1 MPVTSSS
8 LMSKQLKV
16 HIVGTHG
23 VPARYGGFET
33 LADFLCQHLAA
44 EFEIT
49 VYCTADKYPVK
60 TLTYHEA
67 NLRYVNIQAH
77 GFKGIF
83 YDLVTY
89 LMAIPKAD
97 VILYLSP
104 VGSGFMTPLKY
115 LAGRKIRVL
124 VNHGGLN
131 EWEREKLTWIQRKW
145 AKFNHRVAS
154 AFSDVNIVDNQLY
167 RASLQKN
174 FDADAVVIRYGGDHV
189 KRLSVGDK
197 SLVSKYP
204 FVLAPYAASVV
215 RAQMD
220 NNIHIMLQAFEKFDR
235 YKLVVVSNWD
245 VSAYGREL
253 KERYKAHRNL
263 ILLDAIYD
271 KDELDFIRGN
281 GYLYIHSH
289 SRCGTAPSLVEA
301 MCLGQA
307 VVSFDVPTNR
317 ETTKGEAFYFQDTA
331 SLVSLLDNIN
341 DEQIDG
347 NRLAMQRIAMMEY
360 RWEDISG
367 KYRDLIASR

>member
-8 LMSKQLKV
+8 SMSKKLKV

-49 VYCTADKYPVK
+49 VYCTAGKYPEKKV
-60 TLTYHEA
+60 TYYEA
-67 NLRYVNIQAH
+67 NLRYVNIPAS

-115 LAGRKIRVL
+115 LTWRKLRVL

-145 AKFNHRVAS
+145 AKFNHRVA
-154 AFSDVNIVDNQLY
+154 AVFSDVNIVDNQLY
-167 RASLQKN
+167 KASLQKN
-174 FDADAVVIRYGGDHV
+174 FDSDAVVIRYGGDHV
-189 KRLSVGDK
+189 KRLSVSEK

-215 RAQMD
+215 RAQLD
-220 NNIHIMLQAFEKFDR
+220 NNIHIMLQAFEEFNR

-245 VSAYGREL
+245 VSAYGCEL
-253 KERYKAHRNL
+253 KERYKAHQNM

-307 VVSFDVPTNR
+307 VVSFDAPTNR
-317 ETTKGEAFYFQDTA
+317 ETTKGEAFYFRDTD
-331 SLVSLLDNIN
+331 SLVSLLDNLS
-341 DEQIDG
+341 DEQIEG
-347 NRLAMQRIAMMEY
+347 NRLTMQQIAMTEY
-360 RWEDISG
+360 RWESISG
-367 KYRDLIASR
+367 KYRDLIASG